1 MSWSSRYSTCRRSR
15 RIVSVFDA
23 TTILAYKGNHKAVI
37 GGDGQVTFGDSVLK
51 GNATK
56 IRTLHHGKILA
67 GFAGSTADA
76 FNLFDMFEEFLEN
89 KKGDLLKSV
98 IEFSKAWRKDKV
110 LRRLEAMMIVLN
122 QDHIFI
128 LTGNGDVVEPEDG
141 EIASIGSGG
150 NYAISAAR
158 ALKKHAKLDEEELV
172 KESLH
177 VAADLCIYTNH
188 NIKTLILEDK

>member
-1 MSWSSRYSTCRRSR
+1 M
-15 RIVSVFDA
+15 FEA
-23 TTILAYKGNHKAVI
+23 TTILAYKGENKAVI
-37 GGDGQVTFGDSVLK
+37 GGDGQVTFGNTVLK

-56 IRTLHHGKILA
+56 IRTLYNGKILA

-76 FNLFDMFEEFLEN
+76 FNLFDMFETILEN
-89 KKGDLLKSV
+89 KKGDIVKSV

-122 QDHIFI
+122 TEKIFI

-141 EIASIGSGG
+141 ALASIGSGG

-158 ALKKHAKLDEEELV
+158 ALKKHASLDPEELV
-172 KESLH
+172 KESLKI
-177 VAADLCIYTNH
+177 AAELCIYTNE
-188 NIKTLILEDK
+188 NIKTLTLEG

>member
-1 MSWSSRYSTCRRSR
+1 M
-15 RIVSVFDA
+15 FDA
-23 TTILAYKGNHKAVI
+23 TTILAYKGKNKAVI
-37 GGDGQVTFGDSVLK
+37 GGDGQVTFGNSVLK

-56 IRTLHHGKILA
+56 IRSLNNGKVLA

-76 FNLFDMFEEFLEN
+76 FVLFDMFEEFLE
-89 KKGDLLKSV
+89 KKRGDIIKAV

-122 QDHIFI
+122 TEKIFI

-150 NYAISAAR
+150 NFAISAAR
-158 ALKKHAKLDEEELV
+158 ALKKHLPDMDEEELV
-172 KESLH
+172 KESLN

-188 NIKTLILEDK
+188 NIKILKLEK